1 MKEELR
7 KWKIMNEPET
17 EIINLSVYKLNKD
30 ILVPKKLKNGLSR
43 LIKIEKGKVYK
54 WDKIVDRGGNILI
67 ARSINLDGD
76 IRKYRNV
83 LKLKRKDLDKYFTE
97 LKECC

>member
-1 MKEELR
+1 MKEALR
-7 KWKIMNEPET
+7 KWKMMNEPET

-67 ARSINLDGD
+67 ARSIDLDGD

-83 LKLKRKDLDKYFTE
+83 LKLKRKDLDKYFTK
-97 LKECC
+97 LK

>member
-97 LKECC
+97 LK

>member
-1 MKEELR
+1 MGGTWQQQNKSLPGAY
-7 KWKIMNEPET
+7 INILGET
-17 EIINLSVYKLNKD
+17 PLSIKMSQRGIVALPVKL
-30 ILVPKKLKNGLSR
+30 GWG
-43 LIKIEKGKVYK
+43 EKGKVYK

-97 LKECC
+97 LK

>member
-1 MKEELR
+1 
-7 KWKIMNEPET
+7 MNEPET